1 MSSRRKST
9 INFSRPS
16 RLERERDDSAALE
29 LERLEQETTLVL
41 QDIDHNLSRANGV
54 INDKMFPVLKKYAVA
69 TSKVWENVGFWKH
82 FMEEAADV
90 EVRTSNS
97 INESKAGEA
106 NFADSGA
113 PVATEKVSEQRTVSD
128 DSSSS
133 AGQIQASTPQQP
145 RSRTPISSSRGDTS
159 PRLSSRR
166 PTSAYRRVSS
176 SSTKNTPSRR
186 QSQTEARRSSLILK
200 HLNSSPTLPKSPVL
214 MSEIGRHYP
223 ATSSSAAR
231 IPKAARSSST
241 DSESSDLGKLS
252 PILLPSITLTPKA
265 AKPQGE
271 SAQRFPKTPVYGS
284 SALRRSEDRNSIG
297 SPARRTPVSLR
308 NSIPDAPDI
317 PVPESVSRPMP
328 RQDESDEIAV
338 PQLLS
343 LQKGDGKRKIPD
355 SNPDA
360 TKKRKISEDDDNAN
374 IFLDHGNASGNASTL
389 YHTMAHDSIHMGKG
403 NVEPNSKTMSQIFEE
418 VIHSGAQGQALVS
431 PNKSDESRNESHGGA
446 LNEEILGQDENISS
460 PVRGSQSEPDKEPV
474 DNTGNWSQVIN
485 SYENATNSSDMDSFS
500 KEKWKNFSKN
510 LRR

>member
-9 INFSRPS
+9 INFSRPL
-16 RLERERDDSAALE
+16 RLERERDDLAALE

-54 INDKMFPVLKKYAVA
+54 INDKIFPVLKKYAVA

-97 INESKAGEA
+97 INESKASEA
-106 NFADSGA
+106 NFADLGA
-113 PVATEKVSEQRTVSD
+113 TVATEKLSEQRAVSD
-128 DSSSS
+128 D
-133 AGQIQASTPQQP
+133 I
-145 RSRTPISSSRGDTS
+145 
-159 PRLSSRR
+159 
-166 PTSAYRRVSS
+166 
-176 SSTKNTPSRR
+176 
-186 QSQTEARRSSLILK
+186 
-200 HLNSSPTLPKSPVL
+200 
-214 MSEIGRHYP
+214 
-223 ATSSSAAR
+223 
-231 IPKAARSSST
+231 
-241 DSESSDLGKLS
+241 
-252 PILLPSITLTPKA
+252 
-265 AKPQGE
+265 
-271 SAQRFPKTPVYGS
+271 YGS

-308 NSIPDAPDI
+308 NLIPDAPDI

-360 TKKRKISEDDDNAN
+360 TKKRRISEDDDNAN

-403 NVEPNSKTMSQIFEE
+403 NVGPNSKTMSQIFEE
-418 VIHSGAQGQALVS
+418 VIHSGAQGQALAS
-431 PNKSDESRNESHGGA
+431 PNKLDESRNESHGGA